1 VFDRR
6 RVLNAEVRAFAD
18 LNQVPMIQELAKES
32 ARATLVYGWLLLFL
46 ANRTSL
52 VA

>member
-6 RVLNAEVRAFAD
+6 RVLNAEVRTFAD
-18 LNQVPMIQELAKES
+18 LNQVPVIQKLAKKS

-46 ANRTSL
+46 ANRTYL